1 MKTKDHKIMAKH
13 LLNCADIYIVKSLKA
28 AFILGNIEPDRNPFT
43 YLRGSIKNQMLRG
56 HNFDNSYES
65 IVKLVRRIQLHG
77 CTRMRDFYL
86 LGKLTHY
93 VADAFTFPHNKEFTG
108 GLLEHCNYESTL
120 HLYVMKFLEDENV
133 KVKVNITSDVL
144 IQKICL
150 MHQKY
155 LQEEKGFSLDCSY
168 IMQTV
173 CMVMEYFVGEE
184 KVWILG

>member
-13 LLNCADIYIVKSLKA
+13 LLNCADIYIAKSLKA

-120 HLYVMKFLEDENV
+120 HLYVMKF
-133 KVKVNITSDVL
+133 
-144 IQKICL
+144 
-150 MHQKY
+150 
-155 LQEEKGFSLDCSY
+155 
-168 IMQTV
+168 
-173 CMVMEYFVGEE
+173 
-184 KVWILG
+184 